1 MVTHALVDHKE
12 KIEKKD
18 YLKSFFPQMKSA
30 TEDFGGANSLKP
42 SLYTCRKNQS
52 KCYKVIKILSLTS
65 NHKKPSLYTCRK
77 NQSKCYKVIKILSLT
92 TNHKSDYRDNID

>member
-1 MVTHALVDHKE
+1 MKLAVGKWILCMYKDMMVTHALVDHKE

-52 KCYKVIKILSLTS
+52 KCYKVIKILSLT
-65 NHKKPSLYTCRK
+65 
-77 NQSKCYKVIKILSLT
+77 